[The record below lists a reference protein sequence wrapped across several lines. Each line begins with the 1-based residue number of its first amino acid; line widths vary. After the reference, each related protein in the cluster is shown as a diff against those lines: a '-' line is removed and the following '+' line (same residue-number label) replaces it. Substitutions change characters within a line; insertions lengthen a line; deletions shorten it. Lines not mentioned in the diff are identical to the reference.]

1 MMSSRLTRVQRA
13 AAAAKRFL
21 VTGAGV
27 AILAVPINVS
37 AQAPPLTLT
46 GESLAAGE
54 FATPPGAGSITVTSA
69 SCDLSP
75 TGTSSFS
82 YQVSGV
88 ATGPYPGTFTETG
101 TVTMGPQVFGGGFS
115 NPSGLLQS
123 WTASFTI
130 NSAAG
135 LVTGNKSLPPGQTG
149 VGICAPS
156 NVPLPFAEQHSANAR
171 FPGLAYRAVIT
182 VAGAQF
188 ADSGTSPTT
197 FNETPTT
204 PVANN
209 FNEDFGSS
217 QVTPTPLC
225 NQDSQANQPQP
236 VNNQGC
242 VNP

>member
-1 MMSSRLTRVQRA
+1 MRL
-13 AAAAKRFL
+13 L
-21 VTGAGV
+21 D
-27 AILAVPINVS
+27 
-37 AQAPPLTLT
+37 
-46 GESLAAGE
+46 E
-54 FATPPGAGSITVTSA
+54 
-69 SCDLSP
+69 
-75 TGTSSFS
+75 
-82 YQVSGV
+82 
-88 ATGPYPGTFTETG
+88 
-101 TVTMGPQVFGGGFS
+101 
-115 NPSGLLQS
+115 
-123 WTASFTI
+123 
-130 NSAAG
+130 
-135 LVTGNKSLPPGQTG
+135 
-149 VGICAPS
+149 
-156 NVPLPFAEQHSANAR
+156 
-171 FPGLAYRAVIT
+171 YRIT